1 MASIAFTDDWGE
13 VIERPEH
20 DTIEIRWFDST
31 ATMSGDEFND
41 WLSRFAAEVERT
53 GRSRVLVDGL
63 TFLMPMQRMDAGW
76 RDAHIIPR
84 YNAAGV
90 ERFAFLMPAGMP
102 AIGAPPATEGP
113 ATYPTAYFGTRRSA
127 MEWLTS
133 K

>member
-63 TFLMPMQRMDAGW
+63 TFLMPMQLMDAGW

-102 AIGAPPATEGP
+102 AIGAPPAMEGP
-113 ATYPTAYFGTRRSA
+113 ATYPTAYFETRRSA

>member
-76 RDAHIIPR
+76 RDANIIPR

-102 AIGAPPATEGP
+102 AIGAPPATEG
-113 ATYPTAYFGTRRSA
+113 ATTYPTAYFGTRRSA